1 MTLSIEGERLSTKGG
16 VTASRSRSTGTNPN
30 SSKSPNRSASAAWWR
45 FWGEPWLGP
54 WAETTGDAD
63 APRRVKRV
71 TVEAN
76 VGLIIY
82 KDFCFGGWAESF
94 QQGNAGSLVI
104 EERVEAKV

>member
-30 SSKSPNRSASAAWWR
+30 SSKSSNRSASAAWWR
-45 FWGEPWLGP
+45 FCDGS